1 MITTLLKHEW
11 MRTRG
16 LVGAVAAAATLAVAV
31 GTGLAFTELP
41 VLSQLG
47 SALALV
53 VLVALLPLAQI
64 ALAFDFWRSSFRRT
78 GYFTHSLPIR
88 GGTIFWTKLLWG
100 AIVTVGLLV
109 LNVLLVA
116 LFWAAFGPVLDLS
129 RNFFADISTV
139 FELMPASFTTA
150 MSLMVVLSGFGWLA
164 QLYFAATLGSGR
176 ALGRFGIGGP
186 VIVYVA
192 MYMITQ
198 VAMFAGILL
207 IPFGLEFAPG
217 TGGASIDYNLVNYNV
232 LSDMLSATP
241 SQTMPLGFLPVLLV
255 VLLVSVGWSTRI
267 WNRKVALA

>member
-11 MRTRG
+11 MRSRG

-47 SALALV
+47 SALAIV
-53 VLVALLPLAQI
+53 VLAALLPLAQI

-88 GGTIFWTKLLWG
+88 GGTIFWAKLLWG
-100 AIVTVGLLV
+100 SIVTVALLV
-109 LNVLLVA
+109 LNVLLIA
-116 LFWAAFGPVLDLS
+116 LFWVGFGPFMDLS
-129 RNFFADISTV
+129 RNFFGDAAKA
-139 FELMPASFTTA
+139 FEFLPGSFTTA
-150 MSLMVVLSGFGWLA
+150 IIVMTVLSSFGWLA

-192 MYMITQ
+192 MYMIAQ
-198 VAMFAGILL
+198 AAMFAGILL
-207 IPFGLEFAPG
+207 VPFGLEFGPAG
-217 TGGASIDYNLVNYNV
+217 ESIDYNLVNYNV

-255 VLLVSVGWSTRI
+255 VLLVSVIWSTRI